1 MAEVKNYGLS
11 GVHRTLQLGKQGP
24 VLVGNA
30 DTDSF
35 TVTLQDASTLTTMG
49 GANAS
54 SPEHFVTKAQL
65 DTVYTEAQFLANV
78 NYNSSSPISLGT
90 ISSGTKTIIT
100 TFEVDTIF
108 NGNAVVTVG
117 TSGDNSL
124 LMSDNYAEIEVAGS
138 YQTINVLEF
147 PSNTALNIYVTQ
159 GGATQGAGNILVS
172 VVDGPVVNGTTGG
185 GGGGSGI
192 ALTDLSVTSNSPS
205 GNGSLTYNNSTG
217 VFTFTPADTTGGA
230 VLGNIISNT
239 DGSSTYSV
247 SVGTD
252 GVVTMT
258 TARGG
263 LEFGAL
269 PEPGGPTHLHIMR
282 PAGQE
287 GSSDLFFGD
296 DFNYVKLTGRYG
308 PGSEG
313 VDIGSSYNGGAV
325 STWRFG
331 SDGHLIPG
339 TDNLQDIGTPTAR
352 IRHIYVGPGSIT
364 VGNSMISEST
374 TGKLVLPG
382 VTRATTLFA
391 DEIDESGEQS
401 YSFNSAPSVII
412 DAYAFSVYSGAQADP
427 DYVAAQY
434 SVDQIDDDG
443 EIDGITIDAGGTWTQ
458 TIATYNRANDMYA
471 YVGSDP
477 DPTANFVAGDW
488 EQIPFRV
495 RAKANDVEYEFEG
508 GGSTGNFVFDGSV
521 LEMSDDA
528 EDMTLRAPDD
538 LYLDALG
545 DDVYIRADDD
555 IRLRAGVNFDEDTYT
570 YAWNFDNDGHLNFL
584 NDASDGS
591 HGRISMPIDE
601 ATDER
606 ILEISGYDQVHI
618 TSNTGN
624 TDKTWKFDTNGNLI
638 LPADGDILDSN
649 GDSVLGGG
657 SGGGGTGLP
666 PYKGFRA
673 HYGRMWGNSDDPN
686 GPINKI
692 VIYKDSVTPSSTID
706 VSTENDDFTVTGL
719 SGSDVVAMLVVIG
732 EDIDQTPTTELKTFT
747 ESIIDNVILDEGVEG
762 DINSINAM
770 KTAFYDNFNT
780 FSATI
785 TDRKANFNFF
795 SVNNQFSI
803 SPQYTTGDGAGFS
816 SISYNMN
823 NDTLDL
829 GSWGQGAP
837 NTHEV
842 NDVHVIPGNTIQDP
856 DGNFLQTPANDVTV
870 TITGVSSGAILSYTV
885 TGSLP
890 RPSVI
895 WPGYEIDDG
904 GDDEYDN
911 GNRINT
917 NLDTNISYNSGNV
930 VTNSSAFG
938 GGEYV
943 VTYQDSIFGVFATNA
958 AINSIST
965 DGGSGFDGD
974 GQADTG
980 SLYGDA
986 GGESPVIATWT
997 NPNDNVWRIETYNG
1011 GAAVSYNGDDYDAK
1025 WFDIANHS
1033 SGDSNFRGAIIQY
1046 HAYVNN
1052 EGVIIGTIHLGND
1065 HTQDRATHTEHL
1077 SGSDDLQF
1085 VTLWECNSERGR
1097 LYFKMTNGNSED
1109 VMIQWTATIFYG
1121 QENDC

>member
-35 TVTLQDASTLTTMG
+35 TVTLQDSSTLTTMG

-78 NYNSSSPISLGT
+78 NYNDSSPISLGT

-100 TFEVDTIF
+100 TFEVETTF

-117 TSGDNSL
+117 TGANSSL

-138 YQTINVLEF
+138 YQTINVLDF

-172 VVDGPVVNGTTGG
+172 VVDGPVVNGSTGG

-192 ALTDLSVTSNSPS
+192 SLGDLSVTSNSPS

-269 PEPGGPTHLHIMR
+269 PEPGGPTHFHIMK
-282 PAGQE
+282 PASE
-287 GSSDLFFGD
+287 NGSGGLDLYFGD
-296 DFNYVKLTGRYG
+296 DYNYVLQRPDAYDGNPAYG
-308 PGSEG
+308 VE
-313 VDIGSSYNGGAV
+313 IGTNDNDGGDQHV
-325 STWRFG
+325 WRFG
-331 SDGHLIPG
+331 TDG
-339 TDNLQDIGTPTAR
+339 
-352 IRHIYVGPGSIT
+352 
-364 VGNSMISEST
+364 
-374 TGKLVLPG
+374 VL
-382 VTRATTLFA
+382 T
-391 DEIDESGEQS
+391 
-401 YSFNSAPSVII
+401 
-412 DAYAFSVYSGAQADP
+412 
-427 DYVAAQY
+427 
-434 SVDQIDDDG
+434 
-443 EIDGITIDAGGTWTQ
+443 
-458 TIATYNRANDMYA
+458 
-471 YVGSDP
+471 
-477 DPTANFVAGDW
+477 
-488 EQIPFRV
+488 
-495 RAKANDVEYEFEG
+495 
-508 GGSTGNFVFDGSV
+508 
-521 LEMSDDA
+521 
-528 EDMTLRAPDD
+528 
-538 LYLDALG
+538 
-545 DDVYIRADDD
+545 
-555 IRLRAGVNFDEDTYT
+555 
-570 YAWNFDNDGHLNFL
+570 
-584 NDASDGS
+584 
-591 HGRISMPIDE
+591 
-601 ATDER
+601 
-606 ILEISGYDQVHI
+606 
-618 TSNTGN
+618 
-624 TDKTWKFDTNGNLI
+624 
-638 LPADGDILDSN
+638 LPANGDIVDSN

-657 SGGGGTGLP
+657 SGGGGTSLP

-673 HYGRMWGNSDDPN
+673 HYGRMWNNNDDPN

-692 VIYKDSVTPSSTID
+692 VIYKDTVTPSSTID

-732 EDIDQTPTTELKTFT
+732 EDIDQTPTAELKTFA

-762 DINSINAM
+762 DINNINAM

-785 TDRKANFNFF
+785 TDRKANFEFF
-795 SVNNQFSI
+795 DVNNQFSI

-816 SISYNMN
+816 GISYNMD

-842 NDVHVIPGNTIQDP
+842 NDVHVIPGNTIQDAN
-856 DGNFLQTPANDVTV
+856 GSFLQTPDNDVTV
-870 TITGVSSGAILSYTV
+870 TITGVSQGAILSYTV
-885 TGSLP
+885 TGTLP

-895 WPGYEIDDG
+895 WPSYEIDDG

-917 NLDTNISYNSGNV
+917 NLDTDISYNSGNV

-986 GGESPVIATWT
+986 SGESPVIATWT

-1011 GAAVSYNGDDYDAK
+1011 GAAVSYDGGDNDAK

-1046 HAYVNN
+1046 HAYVQN
-1052 EGVIIGTIHLGND
+1052 EGIIIGTIHLGND
-1065 HTQDRATHTEHL
+1065 YTQDRATHTEHM

-1085 VTLWECNSERGR
+1085 VTLWECNGERGR

>member
-1 MAEVKNYGLS
+1 VAEVKNYGLS

-35 TVTLQDASTLTTMG
+35 TVTLQDSSTLTTMG

-78 NYNSSSPISLGT
+78 NYNDSSPISLGT

-100 TFEVDTIF
+100 TFEVETTF

-117 TSGDNSL
+117 TGSNSSL

-138 YQTINVLEF
+138 YQTINVLDF

-172 VVDGPVVNGTTGG
+172 VVDGPVVNGTPGGGGGGNANTGNITFNG
-185 GGGGSGI
+185 NNIGSTGNIVEISASEYVELSSNDNYVWADNQGVHIEVNTGEGGNEFVFEHGNGTSKLRLPSGGDIVDSSGNSVLGGGGSGI
-192 ALTDLSVTSNSPS
+192 SLGDLSVTSNSPS

-230 VLGNIISNT
+230 VLGNIITNT

-252 GVVTMT
+252 GVITMT

-269 PEPGGPTHLHIMR
+269 PEPGGPTHFHIMK
-282 PAGQE
+282 PASE
-287 GSSDLFFGD
+287 NGSGGSDLYFGD
-296 DFNYVKLTGRYG
+296 DYNYVLQR
-308 PGSEG
+308 P
-313 VDIGSSYNGGAV
+313 DAYNGNPAYGV
-325 STWRFG
+325 EIGTNDNDGGDQHVWRFG
-331 SDGHLIPG
+331 TDG
-339 TDNLQDIGTPTAR
+339 
-352 IRHIYVGPGSIT
+352 
-364 VGNSMISEST
+364 
-374 TGKLVLPG
+374 VL
-382 VTRATTLFA
+382 T
-391 DEIDESGEQS
+391 
-401 YSFNSAPSVII
+401 
-412 DAYAFSVYSGAQADP
+412 
-427 DYVAAQY
+427 
-434 SVDQIDDDG
+434 
-443 EIDGITIDAGGTWTQ
+443 
-458 TIATYNRANDMYA
+458 
-471 YVGSDP
+471 
-477 DPTANFVAGDW
+477 
-488 EQIPFRV
+488 
-495 RAKANDVEYEFEG
+495 
-508 GGSTGNFVFDGSV
+508 
-521 LEMSDDA
+521 
-528 EDMTLRAPDD
+528 
-538 LYLDALG
+538 
-545 DDVYIRADDD
+545 
-555 IRLRAGVNFDEDTYT
+555 
-570 YAWNFDNDGHLNFL
+570 
-584 NDASDGS
+584 
-591 HGRISMPIDE
+591 
-601 ATDER
+601 
-606 ILEISGYDQVHI
+606 
-618 TSNTGN
+618 
-624 TDKTWKFDTNGNLI
+624 
-638 LPADGDILDSN
+638 LPANGDIVDSN

-657 SGGGGTGLP
+657 SGGGGTSLP

-673 HYGRMWGNSDDPN
+673 HYGRMWNNNDDPN

-692 VIYKDSVTPSSTID
+692 VIYKDTVTPSSTID
-706 VSTENDDFTVTGL
+706 VSTESDDFTVTGL
-719 SGSDVVAMLVVIG
+719 SGSDVVAMLVIIG
-732 EDIDQTPTTELKTFT
+732 EDIDQTPTTELKTFA

-762 DINSINAM
+762 DINSINSM
-770 KTAFYDNFNT
+770 RTAFYDNFNT

-785 TDRKANFNFF
+785 TDRKANLEFF
-795 SVNNQFSI
+795 DVNNQFSI

-816 SISYNMN
+816 GISYNMD

-842 NDVHVIPGNTIQDP
+842 NDVHVIPGNTIQDA
-856 DGNFLQTPANDVTV
+856 DGNYLLTPDNDVTV
-870 TITGVSSGAILSYTV
+870 TITAVSGGAILNYTV
-885 TGSLP
+885 TGTLP
-890 RPSVI
+890 RPAVI
-895 WPGYEIDDG
+895 WPSYEIGDG
-904 GDDEYDN
+904 GDDEYDD
-911 GNRINT
+911 GNHINT

-974 GQADTG
+974 GIADTG

-1011 GAAVSYNGDDYDAK
+1011 GAAVSYDGGDNDAN

-1033 SGDSNFRGAIIQY
+1033 SGDSDFRGAIIQY
-1046 HAYVNN
+1046 HAFVQG
-1052 EGVIIGTIHLGND
+1052 EGTIVGTIHLSND
-1065 HTQDRATHTEHL
+1065 YTQEAATHTEHL
-1077 SGSDDLQF
+1077 SGNDNLQF
-1085 VTLWECNSERGR
+1085 VTLWECNGERGR

-1109 VMIQWTATIFYG
+1109 VMIQWTSTVFYG
-1121 QENDC
+1121 QESDD